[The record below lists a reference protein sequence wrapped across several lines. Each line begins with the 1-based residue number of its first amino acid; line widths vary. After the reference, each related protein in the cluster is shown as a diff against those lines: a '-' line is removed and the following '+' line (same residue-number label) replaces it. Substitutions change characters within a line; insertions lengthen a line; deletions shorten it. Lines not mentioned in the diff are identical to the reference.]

1 MWKSSSAPVPSNF
14 SSGRWGSGAALPQR
28 RRDSLK
34 PLPATSIRG
43 SGLASRRAGRRQHR
57 MERNASQDV
66 DYPLSIEPAMAK
78 VLAAVHFPRLYVLN
92 RDERNILG
100 WRENVGFRPS
110 FELDRSPRWSP
121 FPFALTA
128 ARPTAR
134 SFPERWPA
142 VPPWGTDC
150 GPRPPTRARAARV
163 APQYAREAEAPKWGP

>member
-1 MWKSSSAPVPSNF
+1 MEKQLGARTLQLQQRALGLRRCSSSAAPGLSQASSSHVYSWKRIGF
-14 SSGRWGSGAALPQR
+14 STRGAAAAPHGTQC
-28 RRDSLK
+28 
-34 PLPATSIRG
+34 
-43 SGLASRRAGRRQHR
+43 LAGCR
-57 MERNASQDV
+57 
-66 DYPLSIEPAMAK
+66 LSSFDRTRHGQ
-78 VLAAVHFPRLYVLN
+78 V
-92 RDERNILG
+92 RNILG

-142 VPPWGTDC
+142 VPPWGTYC

-163 APQYAREAEAPKWGP
+163 APQYAREAETPKWGP

>member
-43 SGLASRRAGRRQHR
+43 SGLGSRRAGRRQHR

-110 FELDRSPRWSP
+110 FELTITTVVALSI
-121 FPFALTA
+121 ALTA

-134 SFPERWPA
+134 SVPERWPA
-142 VPPWGTDC
+142 VPPWGTYC

-163 APQYAREAEAPKWGP
+163 APQYAREAETPK